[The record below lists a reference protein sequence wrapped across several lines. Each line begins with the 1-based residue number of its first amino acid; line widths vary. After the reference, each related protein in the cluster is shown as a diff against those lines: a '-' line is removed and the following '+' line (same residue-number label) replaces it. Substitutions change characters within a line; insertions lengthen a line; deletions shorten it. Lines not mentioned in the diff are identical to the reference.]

1 LILPAEEPAPTA
13 SLEDRICHLLWVFYP
28 EIEPG
33 LILAPTHQDLRRLAG
48 MAADMQKMY
57 RLHNEQLAK
66 RAGKEVMERSELT
79 STAPEMPYPPEII
92 NNEDGVGIYFNR
104 GEGTEMMVGFDEVIE
119 GLEKRGNDLT
129 EDEAAAIQDFIES
142 EAISPGFV
150 QRVVQDYGAESIAEA
165 FLIRNSQEHPYY
177 LDYLLRRYKG
187 HFYRKSYPQVT
198 LVD

>member
-1 LILPAEEPAPTA
+1 VL
-13 SLEDRICHLLWVFYP
+13 YP

-57 RLHNEQLAK
+57 RMHNEQLAK
-66 RAGKEVMERSELT
+66 RAGQEVIARSELT
-79 STAPEMPYPPEII
+79 SAAPEMPYPSEII
-92 NNEDGVGIYFNR
+92 DNEDGVGVYFNR
-104 GEGTEMMVGFDEVIE
+104 GKGTEMMVGFDDVFE
-119 GLEKRGNDLT
+119 GLETRGNDLT
-129 EDEAAAIQDFIES
+129 EDEATAIQDFTKS

-150 QRVVQDYGAESIAEA
+150 QRVVQDYGVESDAEA
-165 FLIRNSQEHPYY
+165 FRIRNSQGHPYY

-187 HFYRKSYPQVT
+187 HFYRKRYPQVT